1 MNPIQHIRGWQ
12 DQLAAWRR
20 DFHAHPELGLEEH
33 RTAALVAERLRSWGI
48 EVHTGVGGATGVVG
62 TLRNGRGNRAVG
74 LRADMD
80 ALPMEEENGFAHRS
94 TVPGK
99 MHACGHDGH
108 TTMLL
113 GAARYLAETR
123 RFDGTVHFI
132 FQPAE
137 EGGGGARAMVADGL
151 FRRFPCDAVYGLHNR
166 PGLEVGRY
174 GIRPGAMMAGCAF
187 FDIHVHGKGGHGAR
201 PAATVDPVVCG
212 AQIVSALQTVVARNI
227 RSGEAAVLSVTGFDA
242 GRAYNVI
249 PERVALRGTVRAFR
263 TETMRLV
270 EARMRALAESIA
282 AGFGATAA
290 LDFREVTVPVV
301 NGTEQT
307 TVFADAAASLVGE
320 DGVER
325 GWPAVMGSE
334 DFAYML
340 AECPGAYIVT
350 GNGVEEDGGGGTE
363 VHSPRYDFN
372 DAAIPYGAGVLAAV
386 AERELPPV
394 AEAPPAP

>member
-1 MNPIQHIRGWQ
+1 MNPTEHIRRWQ
-12 DQLAAWRR
+12 DQLAEWRR
-20 DFHAHPELGLEEH
+20 DFHAHPEIGFQEH
-33 RTAALVAERLRSWGI
+33 RTAALVSERLAAWGI
-48 EVHTGVGGATGVVG
+48 EVHRGVGGGTGVVG

-94 TVPGK
+94 TAPGR

-137 EGGGGARAMVADGL
+137 EGGGGARAMVAEGL
-151 FRRFPCDAVYGLHNR
+151 FERFPCDAVYGLHNR
-166 PGLEVGRY
+166 PGMAVGRY

-187 FDIHVHGKGGHGAR
+187 FDVRVQGKGGHGAR
-201 PAATVDPVVCG
+201 PESTVDPVVCG
-212 AQIVSALQTVVARNI
+212 AQIVSALQSVVARNV
-227 RSGEAAVLSVTGFDA
+227 SAVDTAVVSVTGFDA
-242 GRAYNVI
+242 GKAYNVI

-270 EARMRALAESIA
+270 EARMRALAEGIA

-290 LDFREVTVPVV
+290 LDFREVTIPVV
-301 NGTEQT
+301 NAAEQT
-307 TVFADAAASLVGE
+307 DLFAAAAASLVGE

-325 GWPAVMGSE
+325 DRPAVMGSE

-340 AECPGAYIVT
+340 AERPGAYIVT
-350 GNGVEEDGGGGTE
+350 GNGVDEGSGGTE
-363 VHSPRYDFN
+363 VHNPRYDFN

-386 AERELPPV
+386 AERELPRA

>member
-1 MNPIQHIRGWQ
+1 MHTIEHIRGWQ
-12 DQLAAWRR
+12 DQFAAWRR

-33 RTAALVAERLRSWGI
+33 RTAALVAERLASWGI
-48 EVHTGVGGATGVVG
+48 QVATGVGGATGVVG

-80 ALPMEEENGFAHRS
+80 ALPMDEENGFAHRS

-113 GAARYLAETR
+113 AAARYLAETR

-137 EGGGGARAMVADGL
+137 EGGGGARGMVEGGL
-151 FRRFPCDAVYGLHNR
+151 FRQFPCDAVYGLHNR
-166 PGLEVGRY
+166 PGMAVGRY

-187 FDIHVHGKGGHGAR
+187 FDIHVHGKGGHAAR
-201 PAATVDPVVCG
+201 PESTVDPVVCG
-212 AQIVSALQTVVARNI
+212 AQIVASIQSVVARNVP
-227 RSGEAAVLSVTGFDA
+227 SADAAVVSITGFDA

-270 EARMRALAESIA
+270 EARMRALAEGIA
-282 AGFGATAA
+282 AGFGASAT
-290 LDFREVTVPVV
+290 LDFREVTIPVV
-301 NGTEQT
+301 NGSEQT
-307 TVFADAAASLVGE
+307 ATFADAAAALVGE

-325 GWPAVMGSE
+325 NRPAVMGSE

-340 AECPGAYIVT
+340 AECAGAYIVT
-350 GNGVEEDGGGGTE
+350 GNGTAADAGGTE
-363 VHSPRYDFN
+363 VHNPRYDFN

-386 AERELPPV
+386 AERELPP
-394 AEAPPAP
+394 AAGAPRSP

>member
-1 MNPIQHIRGWQ
+1 MNPTEHIRRWQ
-12 DQLAAWRR
+12 DQLAEWRR
-20 DFHAHPELGLEEH
+20 DFHAHPEIGFQEH
-33 RTAALVAERLRSWGI
+33 RTAALVSERLAAWGI
-48 EVHTGVGGATGVVG
+48 EVHRGVGGGTGVVG

-94 TVPGK
+94 TAPGR

-137 EGGGGARAMVADGL
+137 EGGGGARAMVAEGL
-151 FRRFPCDAVYGLHNR
+151 FERFPCDAVYGLHNR
-166 PGLEVGRY
+166 PGMAVGRY

-187 FDIHVHGKGGHGAR
+187 FDVRVQGKGGHGAR
-201 PAATVDPVVCG
+201 PESTVDPVVCG
-212 AQIVSALQTVVARNI
+212 AQIVSALQSVVARNV
-227 RSGEAAVLSVTGFDA
+227 SAVDTAVVSVTGFDA
-242 GRAYNVI
+242 GKAYNVI
-249 PERVALRGTVRAFR
+249 PDRVALRGTVRAFR

-270 EARMRALAESIA
+270 EARMRALAEGIA

-290 LDFREVTVPVV
+290 LDFREITIPVV
-301 NGTEQT
+301 NAAEQT
-307 TVFADAAASLVGE
+307 DLFADAAASLVGE

-325 GWPAVMGSE
+325 DRPAVMGSE

-340 AECPGAYIVT
+340 AERPGAYIVT
-350 GNGVEEDGGGGTE
+350 GNGVDEGSGGTE
-363 VHSPRYDFN
+363 VHNPRYDFN

-386 AERELPPV
+386 AERELPRA